1 MLNVAPDELAKFEQ
15 AAHRWWDISSEF
27 KPLHQINPIR
37 LEWIDRQSG
46 GLAGK
51 TVLDIGCGG
60 GILSESMA
68 QKKAHVTGIDL
79 SEKIL
84 SVARLHLLE
93 SGLQVD
99 YQKISAEELALEQP
113 ASFDM
118 ITCMEMLEH
127 VPDPEKIVAA
137 CAKLAKPGGHVFFST
152 LNRTY
157 KAWLFAVVG
166 AEYFLRLLPRGTH
179 DFSRFI
185 KPSELLRHARH
196 HQLVTEKLTGMN
208 YHPLSQTYSLCRSTD
223 VNYLLHLKK
232 PTNQESAG

>member
-1 MLNVAPDELAKFEQ
+1 MPNVAPDELEKFEQ
-15 AAHRWWDISSEF
+15 AAHRWWDVNSEF
-27 KPLHQINPIR
+27 KPLHQINPLR
-37 LEWIDRQSG
+37 LEWIDQQSK

-51 TVLDIGCGG
+51 TVLDVGCGG

-68 QKKAHVTGIDL
+68 QKRANVTGIDL
-79 SEKIL
+79 SEKVL

-99 YQKISAEELALEQP
+99 YHKISVVDLALEQP
-113 ASFDM
+113 ASFDI

-127 VPDPEKIVAA
+127 VPEPAKVVAA
-137 CAKLAKPGGHVFFST
+137 CARLVKPGGHVFFAT

-157 KAWLFAVVG
+157 KAWLFAIIG

-196 HQLVTEKLTGMN
+196 NQLVTAKLIGMK
-208 YHPLSQTYSLCRSTD
+208 YHPVTQIYSLCRSID
-223 VNYLLHLKK
+223 VNYLLHLIK
-232 PTNQESAG
+232 PGN